1 MEKERRRRGG
11 VVYDRKVGLVRDRG
25 GPRERIT
32 VDGVESLT
40 DRELLAAVLG
50 SGYAGTPVSD
60 VADRM
65 LRDGSLE
72 SLGRQTL
79 KELKRIRGLGLARA
93 CQLLA
98 LFEIGRRVYGR
109 LQAIEQPIRNPED
122 VLPLVQHYARMPKEH
137 FLSVMLNT
145 RHMPI
150 GVELVSV
157 GSLNASIVH
166 PREVFRPAVLAAAA
180 SLVLVHNH
188 PSGDP
193 TPSEDDLEITQRLR
207 RVGEM
212 MGIEVLDHMILGA
225 STPFS
230 LRQAGLL

>member
-1 MEKERRRRGG
+1 MEKRRTRER
-11 VVYDRKVGLVRDRG
+11 VVYDRRMPIIREGD
-25 GPRERIT
+25 GPRERIQGT
-32 VDGVESLT
+32 GVESLT
-40 DRELLAAVLG
+40 DRDLLAAVLG
-50 SGYAGTPVSD
+50 TGYAGTPVTD
-60 VADRM
+60 VADRA

-72 SLGRQTL
+72 ALARQTL
-79 KELKRIRGLGLARA
+79 KDLRRIRGLGLARA

-98 LFEIGRRVYGR
+98 IFEIGRRVYGR
-109 LQAIEQPIRNPED
+109 LHAIEQPIRNPED
-122 VLPLVQHYARMPKEH
+122 VLPLVQHYARAPKEH
-137 FLSVMLNT
+137 FLAVMLNT
-145 RHMPI
+145 RHYPI

-188 PSGDP
+188 PSGDT

-212 MGIEVLDHMILGA
+212 MGIEVLDHLILGTKA
-225 STPFS
+225 PFS
-230 LRQAGLL
+230 MRQAGLF